1 MTTLDWMEVETPLG
15 TLVAVAGPAG
25 IRWLGFEDEDPP
37 HAAIEGLAATPR
49 RARFDPLRRQLD
61 AYFAGRHRRFDV
73 PVDLGPTSGFLR
85 RALEATRRIPYGS
98 TATYGDVASMAGS
111 PRAARAAGNAMNRNP
126 VAILIPCHRVVPAA
140 GGLGG
145 YGGHEDRKAFL
156 LHLEGAR

>member
-1 MTTLDWMEVETPLG
+1 M
-15 TLVAVAGPAG
+15 AVAGPAG
-25 IRWLGFEDEDPP
+25 IRWLGYEDDDPP
-37 HAAIEGLAATPR
+37 PEAVEGLARAPR
-49 RARFDPLRRQLD
+49 RERFDPLRRQLD
-61 AYFAGRHRRFDV
+61 EYFAGRGSGFDV
-73 PVDLGPTSGFLR
+73 AVDLGHLSGFVR

-126 VAILIPCHRVVPAA
+126 VAILIPCHRVVPAG